1 MDDANLSDGFNG
13 NKRLKFFSGPTS
25 AMVQLQAAPQLEA
38 PVPFVDLLER
48 KTLRVLTIND
58 CYQENL
64 PLRTINPLK
73 ASFEENAW
81 KAEQIMGKSKLIAL
95 DQNYLKADD
104 YCEKADGVYAVGK
117 GREEFIVGGRVRIRA
132 QIKKYWCEDEE
143 PEVAFRCSLSNE
155 TWEKDLELV
164 VALSEYKQLYF
175 LAKQQFPQLRV
186 TNRYKD
192 NLDHYLSDVFASSSS
207 SWREERRVM
216 RTGWFKIDGQLEY
229 VIGDDVFYA
238 GFAFPDVS
246 KTDKV
251 EAFCRGFEFLAVGN
265 YKCGVTLAFIFAH
278 LAYTNYFA
286 EQADHKFQNILFY
299 RGMTNSYKTSL
310 LELLSNV
317 FETAR
322 DRRKV
327 TFGSSKAALYHVL
340 SYMQDQTV
348 LLDDFACS
356 EKSKKKEDT
365 ALFENVIRAVGDS
378 VIPVVMDKGCEKI
391 KNRKLRTAVF
401 VTGED
406 DPPLSQSSMVR
417 CITVPAEGQDCNLE
431 MLTYFQ
437 ENPAIM
443 RTYFAEYIAFLK
455 EEEQNVVSI
464 IGNGLRQYRQEY
476 ASLFSTPRIKD
487 AAVNLTIE
495 TDIIRRFARWCGV
508 GDAKIDADMARF
520 KQLILET
527 LLNNQEEKAT
537 LAPHVM
543 FVYALMQSIG
553 TKPKTDLAESED
565 LYSEN
570 EAGFIGFREEKTD
583 TIWLRHEEADLLA
596 QQYWEQQGKAYTVTP
611 EKLRKLLFEKDI
623 SVGGANESSKK
634 VEYLKRAKKGQRK
647 RMLVLKNSKIKEILD
662 GIHNQ

>member
-1 MDDANLSDGFNG
+1 MDDANLPDGFNV
-13 NKRLKFFSGPTS
+13 NKRLKFFNGPTS
-25 AMVQLQAAPQLEA
+25 EMVQLQAAPQLEA

-81 KAEQIMGKSKLIAL
+81 KAEQITGKSKLIAL
-95 DQNYLKADD
+95 DQNYLKTDD

-132 QIKKYWCEDEE
+132 QITKYLCEDEE

-164 VALSEYKQLYF
+164 VALKEYKQLYF
-175 LAKQQFPQLRV
+175 LAKQQFPQLRF

-192 NLDHYLSDVFASSSS
+192 NLDHYLSDVFASS

-265 YKCGVTLAFIFAH
+265 YKCGVTLSFIFAH

-317 FETAR
+317 FETSR

-327 TFGSSKAALYHVL
+327 TFGSSKTAVYHVL
-340 SYMQDQTV
+340 SCMQDQTV

-356 EKSKKKEDT
+356 EKSKKKEDAT
-365 ALFENVIRAVGDS
+365 LFENVIRAVGDS
-378 VIPVVMDKGCEKI
+378 IIPVVMDSGCERTKP
-391 KNRKLRTAVF
+391 RKLRTAVF

-417 CITVPAEGQDCNLE
+417 CITVPADGQDCNLE

-443 RTYFAEYIAFLK
+443 RTYFAMYIAFLK

-464 IGNGLRQYRQEY
+464 IRNGLRQYRQEY
-476 ASLFSTPRIKD
+476 ASFFSTPRIRD

-508 GDAKIDADMARF
+508 GDAKIDADMEQC
-520 KQLILET
+520 KQLIVET
-527 LLNNQEEKAT
+527 MIDNQKEKEI

-553 TKPKTDLAESED
+553 SKEKTGLAESED
-565 LYSEN
+565 LYSEY

-583 TIWLRHEEADLLA
+583 TIWLRHEEADLLV
-596 QQYWEQQGKAYTVTP
+596 QRYWEKQGKAYTVTSD
-611 EKLRKLLFEKDI
+611 KLRKSLLDEGVSIGSGKKSEKI
-623 SVGGANESSKK
+623 
-634 VEYLKRAKKGQRK
+634 EYLKRAKKGSRK